1 MFRAVTKATEH
12 GLEGLPKKW
21 VNKQRV
27 LVFSSRGT
35 SFRARHLLKD
45 LQVLMPHGKTDVK
58 LDRKDHLDIVNEV
71 CELRNCNNCIFLEAR
86 KKQGITSPSQ
96 FPPYVISMACLSN
109 SATL

>member
-1 MFRAVTKATEH
+1 
-12 GLEGLPKKW
+12 LDGLPKKW

-45 LQVLMPHGKTDVK
+45 LQALLPHSKTDVK

-71 CELRNCNNCIFLEAR
+71 CELRNCNNCIFLETR
-86 KKQGITSPSQ
+86 KKQG
-96 FPPYVISMACLSN
+96 ACFAGGRDGALFSC
-109 SATL
+109 AAMKDMRIV